1 MLIYNFQKEFL
12 GIDAKDLQELGY
24 HDLSSLR
31 SEVTDF
37 ADLFVKTPGFIHNFQ
52 HVHWI
57 DFIDCADDGE
67 IQKVIINA
75 NGKNFTANLSISYAY
90 LTDNPIEKAYLIHL
104 HNLRVL
110 SDGEVE
116 RIHDDILQRPT
127 PTVAPVSHE
136 PAPSYAQP
144 EPETPT
150 VTTPEQTQDIF
161 TPTEILQETLK
172 VEIPQEQETTTSFDT
187 PAIKDVYD
195 TSDVKLDVDMGE
207 ETLSIEEVQETQT
220 TATTKKTHT
229 IHKKE
234 QFDNGYIY
242 NPEVASKELGL
253 PLDLIEE
260 FIQDF
265 IAQAGDFKPE
275 LYASLNDGDID
286 NVKTL
291 SHKLKGVAANLRI
304 EDAFEVL
311 AIINTTSDVEVI
323 KTNLELFY
331 KIISKLAGEEID
343 EVVEVVDEESE
354 EVVQNEETVQIEE
367 SPLQEINT
375 NMPETDDLLDLN
387 FKDEDEIA
395 LVSNDLTIDE
405 NTEDQ
410 KETEAEEEDFSLTFK
425 DDTPIVNIGQES
437 IQEAL
442 IPEEEKEEKIV
453 AQPQV
458 EEPTIEINYSKE
470 KIANEIGLDIA
481 SFNELFHDY
490 ISEANLLLQEM
501 KDAAQEG
508 DFDLL
513 KSEIMKLKGMSE
525 NMRVNSFNDELN
537 TLINTTDKEEAI
549 KYIEKVSTII
559 KQLSKEGVQ

>member
-1 MLIYNFQKEFL
+1 MAMLIYNFQKEFL
-12 GIDAKDLQELGY
+12 GIDTKDLQELGY

-75 NGKNFTANLSISYAY
+75 NGKNFTANLVITYAY

-104 HNLRVL
+104 NNLRSL

-127 PTVAPVSHE
+127 PTPAPVFHE
-136 PAPSYAQP
+136 PAPSYT
-144 EPETPT
+144 EPVTEPTSTQDILPHTEEIEEILTVETPT
-150 VTTPEQTQDIF
+150 EP
-161 TPTEILQETLK
+161 LA
-172 VEIPQEQETTTSFDT
+172 TSFET
-187 PAIKDVYD
+187 PVVEDIYD
-195 TSDVKLDVDMGE
+195 TNDVKLDVDME
-207 ETLSIEEVQETQT
+207 QEILEVKTPSVTPIQ
-220 TATTKKTHT
+220 KTHKV
-229 IHKKE
+229 HKKE
-234 QFDNGYIY
+234 QFDNGYVY

-275 LYASLNDGDID
+275 LYASLNDGDVD

-311 AIINTTSDVEVI
+311 AIINTTSDLAVI

-331 KIISKLAGEEID
+331 KIISKLAGEEVEEIVEEVEEIE
-343 EVVEVVDEESE
+343 EVVEIADEKE
-354 EVVQNEETVQIEE
+354 EN
-367 SPLQEINT
+367 
-375 NMPETDDLLDLN
+375 DLLDLN
-387 FKDEDEIA
+387 FKNEDEVP
-395 LVSNDLTIDE
+395 LVINE
-405 NTEDQ
+405 PKAVQNEQ
-410 KETEAEEEDFSLTFK
+410 NEEDFSLTFK
-425 DDTPIVNIGQES
+425 DDSPLEDSVVEVEESPIAV
-437 IQEAL
+437 EAIEL
-442 IPEEEKEEKIV
+442 ETKTEEVPEE
-453 AQPQV
+453 
-458 EEPTIEINYSKE
+458 TIEITYSKE
-470 KIANEIGLDIA
+470 KIANEIGLDAA

-490 ISEANLLLQEM
+490 ISEAKLLLQEM
-501 KDAAQEG
+501 QEAVNENN
-508 DFDLL
+508 FDLL
-513 KSEIMKLKGMSE
+513 KSEIMKLKGMSD
-525 NMRVNSFNDELN
+525 NMRINSFNSELN
-537 TLINTTDKEEAI
+537 SLMHSTNKEESI
-549 KYIEKVSTII
+549 KYIETINSI
-559 KQLSKEGVQ
+559 VDQLSKVGA

>member
-24 HDLSSLR
+24 HDLSALR

-75 NGKNFTANLSISYAY
+75 NGKNFTANLVITYAY
-90 LTDNPIEKAYLIHL
+90 LTDNPIEKAFLIHL

-110 SDGEVE
+110 SDSEVE
-116 RIHDDILQRPT
+116 HIHDDILQRTIPT
-127 PTVAPVSHE
+127 PPTPPTSFVE
-136 PAPSYAQP
+136 P
-144 EPETPT
+144 T
-150 VTTPEQTQDIF
+150 
-161 TPTEILQETLK
+161 TPTEPVFKTREEPKQDLLA
-172 VEIPQEQETTTSFDT
+172 PQEEPTLTAEPLIQTQTAPQEETPVFET
-187 PAIKDVYD
+187 PAAVEDIYD
-195 TSDVKLDVDMGE
+195 TSDVKLDIEIE
-207 ETLSIEEVQETQT
+207 ETPIETEPAEISQVLHP
-220 TATTKKTHT
+220 KHT

-234 QFDNGYIY
+234 KFDNGYIY

-311 AIINTTSDVEVI
+311 AIINTTSDITVI

-343 EVVEVVDEESE
+343 KIVEEEPQTAVDDFDEPSDIDLTFK
-354 EVVQNEETVQIEE
+354 EETQEKEKIQENVTLQDTPEEEFSLEFKEEEKIEIE
-367 SPLQEINT
+367 
-375 NMPETDDLLDLN
+375 PEPELSLE
-387 FKDEDEIA
+387 FKDEERQESDDDFALSFKEDE
-395 LVSNDLTIDE
+395 TIQNEITQD
-405 NTEDQ
+405 TQ
-410 KETEAEEEDFSLTFK
+410 VKETLSVAPEPEPA
-425 DDTPIVNIGQES
+425 PI
-437 IQEAL
+437 
-442 IPEEEKEEKIV
+442 K
-453 AQPQV
+453 V
-458 EEPTIEINYSKE
+458 EYSKE
-470 KIANEIGLDIA
+470 KIANEIGLDIT
-481 SFNELFHDY
+481 SFNELFEDY
-490 ISEANLLLQEM
+490 IQESNLLVDEM
-501 KDAAQEG
+501 RDAADNG
-508 DFDLL
+508 NFDLL
-513 KSEIMKLKGMSE
+513 KSEIMKLKGMSD
-525 NMRVNSFNDELN
+525 NMRINSFNSELDA
-537 TLINTTDKEEAI
+537 LMHSTDKEESAQLIDSI
-549 KYIEKVSTII
+549 KLILN
-559 KQLSKEGVQ
+559 QLSKAGA